1 MNMCP
6 RGCLTQT
13 MHLTPKWGLGQAGCF
28 SLGSLGVGG
37 CFLWQRIFYPKVW
50 QGGCPAGVKLS
61 PGPWPCPV
69 LTGLGSSQLGVMVA
83 AWVAEGGVSPCE
95 KGEFESLVLLLQS

>member
-1 MNMCP
+1 MNMRP

-37 CFLWQRIFYPKVW
+37 GFLWQRIFYPKVW
-50 QGGCPAGVKLS
+50 QG
-61 PGPWPCPV
+61 
-69 LTGLGSSQLGVMVA
+69 VA
-83 AWVAEGGVSPCE
+83 
-95 KGEFESLVLLLQS
+95 LLA